1 MQFECLFTKYLFL
14 FDGSESNVE
23 ISNYIYITQCIF
35 FKYVNKTLLNHWK
48 NPKRGQILVD
58 WISKLKCEIMRE

>member
-1 MQFECLFTKYLFL
+1 MAVNQMSKYRII
-14 FDGSESNVE
+14 SISRNVF
-23 ISNYIYITQCIF
+23 F